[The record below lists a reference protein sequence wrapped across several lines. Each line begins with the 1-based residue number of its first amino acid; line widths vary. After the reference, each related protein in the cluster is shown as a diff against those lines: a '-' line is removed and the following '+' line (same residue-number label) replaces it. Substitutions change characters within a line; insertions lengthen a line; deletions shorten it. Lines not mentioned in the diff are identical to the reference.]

1 MSDTGGT
8 NESLA
13 DIKKRM
19 LHDAQNS
26 IAQLLYEIKQH
37 RFLHYPM
44 EKRTVKKNTE
54 KKGQERRRIHFATC
68 PGMNQLRS
76 RGGR

>member
-13 DIKKRM
+13 DKKKRM

-26 IAQLLYEIKQH
+26 IAQLLHKKKQH
-37 RFLHYPM
+37 RLPHYPM
-44 EKRTVKKNTE
+44 ENRNVQNNTE
-54 KKGQERRRIHFATC
+54 KKMSGKKENSFRDV
-68 PGMNQLRS
+68 PGMNQLHS
-76 RGGR
+76 RDGR